1 MSVTASFPGTLSQ
14 GLTLAAQPTSIVLS
28 IISAAAILF
37 AGIVLIR
44 VRVLPL
50 WGKVGGALLAIYGV
64 AAFVL
69 AVKSGTPYVQLFHG
83 GSEWSRLPFWLQGVT
98 VGMLF
103 VIPLAIVLEFINT
116 IKHHTGKLSRWLVH
130 AVMLGICLAI
140 AILAVRAVPPAGTTA
155 ATGEGYTF
163 AESGTTSPQPTTFSE
178 GGSSSQPSLTLGDY
192 NTGQPNAPSAAN
204 NKTATLTVP
213 KFRVASSLGEQQ
225 ARVRHAFLV
234 LSTVWKNM
242 GPAQYLVPDVINHI
256 FLLIDGDRQATVS
269 AATAAAP
276 HRLPLDSLVIPA
288 TGDAVS
294 GEYVFEIPDH
304 GVTSVELLFIDTE
317 QGDMH
322 LALFGRAPPAQRPIA
337 GPANNG
343 LIEAGVLGTEEVN
356 AVGNTQAPPGQK
368 YAVIAVRMRGLSKG
382 NLVRFDAPMYSVL
395 RDSDGYNYQDTQ
407 LADLDDEFTSA
418 TQLLPQVPCLG
429 MLAFLVPASHSALT
443 LTLNLPG
450 YQSMEFALPN
460 TGGSA
465 HIGKPLLRIEDRDT
479 LILSVLGLRRVSSIG
494 NNAAASGKSYLVLD
508 VLFTSKTDQGIE
520 FQTAEQLILL
530 DGDNQI
536 TADSD
541 ALEALPHPLKENSVI
556 PPHGQARF
564 EVAYQV
570 PASVRHFGIRYRGFQ
585 METKESLPDVPG
597 NGQ

>member
-1 MSVTASFPGTLSQ
+1 M
-14 GLTLAAQPTSIVLS
+14 LAGQPTSIVLS

-37 AGIVLIR
+37 AGIVLVR

-50 WGKVGGALLAIYGV
+50 WGKVVGALLAVYGI

-69 AVKSGTPYVQLFHG
+69 AVKSGTPYAQLFHG
-83 GSEWSRLPFWLQGVT
+83 GSEWIRLPFWLQGAT
-98 VGMLF
+98 VGTLF
-103 VIPLAIVLEFINT
+103 VIPLAIVLEFVDT
-116 IKHHTGKLSRWLVH
+116 VARHAGKLSAWLVH
-130 AVMLGICLAI
+130 AAILGVCLAI
-140 AILAVRAVPPAGTTA
+140 AIMAVRSEPQAGTNA
-155 ATGEGYTF
+155 ATGEGYNST
-163 AESGTTSPQPTTFSE
+163 EPGTTPPQAAIFSE
-178 GGSSSQPSLTLGDY
+178 GGNSSQTALTLGDY
-192 NTGQPNAPSAAN
+192 NTGKQNASAAAHN
-204 NKTATLTVP
+204 QTATLAVP
-213 KFRVASSLGEQQ
+213 KFQIASSLGEQQ
-225 ARVRHAFLV
+225 APARHAFLV